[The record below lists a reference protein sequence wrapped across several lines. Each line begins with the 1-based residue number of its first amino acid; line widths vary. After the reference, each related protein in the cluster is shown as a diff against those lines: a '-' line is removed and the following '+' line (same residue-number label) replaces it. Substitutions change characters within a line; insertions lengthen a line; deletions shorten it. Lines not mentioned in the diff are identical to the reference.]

1 MVDMDLF
8 SIFKP
13 AVPDIEAMK
22 RKKNIRGLISALQH
36 QDVEIQLKAATA
48 LSSLGPDAIDS
59 LIWKLSTRDRA
70 VKLGIIGAL
79 GEIRDKRAVGPLTKY
94 LKDPSAEVRWE
105 VAIALGEIGDG
116 QAIAPL
122 LPGLRDK
129 DRYVRYGT
137 AIALV
142 KLGWIPENKEDQA
155 LQLLGLQDW
164 AGLAALGPAAV
175 PALELALKDRD
186 KTVRRKAAETLGE
199 IGNEAAIPAI
209 YRSLRDPDEEVRWRG
224 TRAGPKCGIDPMHL
238 PRGLSLR
245 PRVRMNPYIAAFLNF
260 ILPGMGYT
268 YLGRWWGV
276 LVFQIDVTAT
286 LWLYAF
292 VGSQDTYGLLFPLYI
307 ILAAHGWYLAKKT
320 PEM

>member
-8 SIFKP
+8 SIFRP
-13 AVPDIEAMK
+13 AAPDIESMK
-22 RKKNIRGLISALQH
+22 RKKDIRGLISALRNE
-36 QDVEIQLKAATA
+36 DVEIQLKAAAA
-48 LSSLGPDAIDS
+48 LSSLGPDVIDS
-59 LIWKLSTRDRA
+59 LIRKLSTRDRA

-79 GEIRDKRAVGPLTKY
+79 GQIRDRRAVEPLIKY

-116 QAIAPL
+116 QAIGPL
-122 LPGLRDK
+122 LPGLRDQ

-137 AIALV
+137 ALALG
-142 KLGWIPENKEDQA
+142 KLGGIPVNKEVRA

-164 AGLAALGPAAV
+164 GGLAALGPEAV
-175 PALELALKDRD
+175 PALNIALKDRD
-186 KTVRRKAAETLGE
+186 KMVRRKAVETLGE

-224 TRAGPKCGIDPMHL
+224 TQAGPKCGIDPVHL

-260 ILPGMGYT
+260 ILPGMGYS

-276 LVFQIDVTAT
+276 LVFQIDVTMT

-292 VGSQDTYGLLFPLYI
+292 VGSQDTYSLLFPLYV
-307 ILAAHGWYLAKKT
+307 ILAVHGWYLAKKI